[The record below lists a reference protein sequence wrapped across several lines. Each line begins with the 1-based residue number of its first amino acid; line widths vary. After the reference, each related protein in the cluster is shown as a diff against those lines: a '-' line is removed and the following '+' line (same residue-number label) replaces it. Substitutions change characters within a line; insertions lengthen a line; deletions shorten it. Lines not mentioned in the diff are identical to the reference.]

1 MKGAK
6 GGKRDRLISENF
18 RKQNQSAKEKEFE
31 AMKSH
36 QKIDGF
42 RFSGKKIEKQENKDK
57 EEQQNILNEVK
68 EAQENS
74 FSFKQEE
81 TEEVKQEIE
90 IEIVSPRS
98 SIQNSLLDEKNTEDE
113 EKNEV
118 VEEDLTKKEEP
129 LRKRKKAVG
138 VEKQE
143 HKPNYDYNYN
153 IDYDENVNV
162 KEEFPEEKIE
172 EKKEEPEEFTKNEKL
187 ETEVLDEID
196 RMLKIDYYEIKDL
209 EYQIQVLNSKE
220 EEAVRLE
227 EVEAIRKELEDLLK
241 RLEQLKDKYNAMK
254 NSENFADITLLDNNY
269 LADLLNEYK
278 EQTKEN
284 MLVFDLVEKV
294 KDASMYV
301 SIMEKIIVVE
311 KEKDRLKET
320 VEEKKEDFEYRDT
333 SFEQIEKEYNNVEKI
348 NQEIEKFNF
357 DMEQILKSIADKVD
371 KMGEVTE
378 KVEQKTR
385 WVTNMNR
392 FFLAMGQFAL
402 ASRIPRNR
410 RGNLVRTM
418 LVVGAL
424 ADLNRVVTKKETT
437 EVKKSASYIDYSS
450 EISTSISDLSTYMY
464 QVDQAFTSID
474 EIRNLIK
481 RELGEYIDSVPEF
494 QDLMKNV
501 DNTEKQLEEQKYY
514 LEKYNYEAKRELERN
529 NAKLLIYKNV

>member
-6 GGKRDRLISENF
+6 GGKRDRFISENF
-18 RKQNQSAKEKEFE
+18 RKRNQSAKEKELE

-42 RFSGKKIEKQENKDK
+42 RFSDKKIEKQESKDK
-57 EEQQNILNEVK
+57 EEQQNILNEVQ
-68 EAQENS
+68 EEQEN
-74 FSFKQEE
+74 FVSFKQEE
-81 TEEVKQEIE
+81 TEEIKQEIE

-98 SIQNSLLDEKNTEDE
+98 FIQDPLVDEKNTEDE

-129 LRKRKKAVG
+129 PRKRKKAVG
-138 VEKQE
+138 VDKQE
-143 HKPNYDYNYN
+143 QKPNYNYN

-162 KEEFPEEKIE
+162 KEEFPKEKIE

-196 RMLKIDYYEIKDL
+196 RMLKEDYYEIKDL

-220 EEAVRLE
+220 KEAVRLE
-227 EVEAIRKELEDLLK
+227 EVEAIRKELENLLK

-269 LADLLNEYK
+269 LAELLNEYK

-301 SIMEKIIVVE
+301 SIMEKVILVE
-311 KEKDRLKET
+311 KEKDHLKEI

-333 SFEQIEKEYNNVEKI
+333 NFEQIEKEYNNVEKI

-357 DMEQILKSIADKVD
+357 NMEQILKSIAGKVD
-371 KMGEVTE
+371 KMGKITE

-385 WVTNMNR
+385 WVTDMNR
-392 FFLAMGQFAL
+392 FFLAIGQFAL

-418 LVVGAL
+418 IIVGAF
-424 ADLNRVVTKKETT
+424 ADLNRVVTRKEAT
-437 EVKKSASYIDYSS
+437 EMKRSASYIDYSS
-450 EISTSISDLSTYMY
+450 EISASISDLSTYMY

-481 RELGEYIDSVPEF
+481 RELGEYVDSVPEF

-529 NAKLLIYKNV
+529 NAKVLIYKNV

>member
-6 GGKRDRLISENF
+6 GGKRDRFISENF
-18 RKQNQSAKEKEFE
+18 RKRNQSAKEKELE
-31 AMKSH
+31 AKKSH

-42 RFSGKKIEKQENKDK
+42 RFSDKKIEKQESKDK
-57 EEQQNILNEVK
+57 EEQQNILNEVQ
-68 EAQENS
+68 EEQENFVS
-74 FSFKQEE
+74 SKQEE
-81 TEEVKQEIE
+81 TEEIKQEIE

-98 SIQNSLLDEKNTEDE
+98 FIQDPLVDEKNTEDE

-129 LRKRKKAVG
+129 PRKRKKAVG
-138 VEKQE
+138 VDKQE
-143 HKPNYDYNYN
+143 QKPNYNYN

-162 KEEFPEEKIE
+162 KEEFPKEKIE

-196 RMLKIDYYEIKDL
+196 RMLKEDYYEIKDL

-220 EEAVRLE
+220 KEAVRLE
-227 EVEAIRKELEDLLK
+227 EVEAIRKELENLLK

-269 LADLLNEYK
+269 LAELLNEYK

-301 SIMEKIIVVE
+301 SIMEKVILVE
-311 KEKDRLKET
+311 KEKDHLKEI

-333 SFEQIEKEYNNVEKI
+333 NFEQIEKEYNNVEKI

-357 DMEQILKSIADKVD
+357 NMEQILKSIAGKVD
-371 KMGEVTE
+371 KMGKITE

-385 WVTNMNR
+385 WVTDMNR
-392 FFLAMGQFAL
+392 FFLAIGQFAL

-418 LVVGAL
+418 IIVGAF
-424 ADLNRVVTKKETT
+424 ADLNRVVTRKEAT
-437 EVKKSASYIDYSS
+437 EMKRSASYIDYSS
-450 EISTSISDLSTYMY
+450 EISASISDLSTYMY

-481 RELGEYIDSVPEF
+481 RELGEYVDSVPEF

-529 NAKLLIYKNV
+529 NAKVLIYKNV